1 MVQANQ
7 QPIGRGSEHRPAG
20 IVTRAA
26 AMGVDMAVVIVLG
39 SLVYVTVAGAR
50 LVWSP
55 ANFSWP
61 DVSFFVTLV
70 VEFTIAVLYLT
81 ASWAMT
87 GRSYGASLLG
97 LRVLSHRGSIPGWPL
112 AFIRAVFCVFFPV
125 GLAWVILSPERRSV
139 QDVVLRT
146 VVVYD
151 WRGADSPTS
160 SKD

>member
-1 MVQANQ
+1 MTKAEQ
-7 QPIGRGSEHRPAG
+7 QVIAPGAEHRPAG
-20 IVTRAA
+20 IVTRVA

-39 SLVYVTVAGAR
+39 SLVYITVAGAR

-55 ANFSWP
+55 TTFTWP
-61 DVSFFVTLV
+61 DVPFWITII

-81 ASWAMT
+81 GSWAMT

-97 LRVLSHRGSIPGWPL
+97 LRVLSRRGKIPGWAL
-112 AFIRAVFCVFFPV
+112 AFVRALFCVFFPV
-125 GLAWVILSPERRSV
+125 GLFWVILSPERRSV

-151 WRGADSPTS
+151 WRGAE
-160 SKD
+160 

>member
-1 MVQANQ
+1 MTKAEQ
-7 QPIGRGSEHRPAG
+7 QLTARGAEHRPAG
-20 IVTRAA
+20 IVTRVA

-39 SLVYVTVAGAR
+39 SVVYLTVAGAK

-55 ANFSWP
+55 TTFSWP
-61 DVSFFVTLV
+61 DIPFWVTLI

-81 ASWAMT
+81 GSWAMT

-97 LRVLSHRGSIPGWPL
+97 LRVLSRHGEIPGWAL
-112 AFIRAVFCVFFPV
+112 AFVRAVFCVFFPV
-125 GLAWVILSPERRSV
+125 GLFWVILSPQRRSV

-151 WRGADSPTS
+151 WRGAE
-160 SKD
+160 